1 VGLNIYLKFS
11 NNTVLYLEISF
22 VGINFIVP
30 TLILAGDRDL
40 IVPVSKIKSGY
51 KNIKGIKI
59 EVIAKAGHLVMLEQ
73 AEVVMGCIRKELSF

>member
-1 VGLNIYLKFS
+1 MGLNIYLKFS

-40 IVPVSKIKSGY
+40 IVPVSKIKSAY
-51 KNIKGIKI
+51 ENIKGIKI

-73 AEVVMGCIRKELSF
+73 AEVVMDYIGKEL

>member
-1 VGLNIYLKFS
+1 M
-11 NNTVLYLEISF
+11 
-22 VGINFIVP
+22 P

-73 AEVVMGCIRKELSF
+73 AEVVMDYIGKELSF